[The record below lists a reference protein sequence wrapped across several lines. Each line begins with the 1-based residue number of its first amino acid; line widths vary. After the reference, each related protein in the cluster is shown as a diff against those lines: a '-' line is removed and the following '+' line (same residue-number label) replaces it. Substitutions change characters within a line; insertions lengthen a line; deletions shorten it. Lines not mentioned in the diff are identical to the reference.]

1 MTAARAIAQLLDRGL
16 TKSELA
22 ARSGVSRS
30 LIDDYLKGRR
40 QPTVAQLE
48 RLGNAAALR
57 LETAW
62 VPAEAHTPRWA
73 TPNTQMAAPPLSMP
87 ERAQILERVVDL
99 TMALRRR
106 PRGDLQFP
114 PFRSLGGAADR
125 RARSA
130 AGGGRGTPR

>member
-1 MTAARAIAQLLDRGL
+1 MTAAHSVADLLRRGL

-48 RLGNAAALR
+48 RLGEAASVR
-57 LETAW
+57 LEVTW
-62 VPAEAHTPRWA
+62 TPTTPRWA
-73 TPNTQMAAPPLSMP
+73 APRPDMDAAGPSMT

-99 TMALRRR
+99 AMALRRR
-106 PRGDLQFP
+106 ARGELEFP
-114 PFRSLGGAADR
+114 PFRTLGAPTSDRNADR
-125 RARSA
+125 
-130 AGGGRGTPR
+130 